1 MSLSVIT
8 LAPTTG
14 QPPAGLFVA
23 LHGWGSNAEDLA
35 SLAPYLN
42 LPTYQF
48 CFPNAPLPHPHAPG
62 GFMWYDLN
70 TQAGLPE
77 SRQLL
82 LDWLQALAIETQVP
96 LERMIL
102 AGFSQGGAMTLDIGA
117 RLPLAGLICLS
128 GYLHPSIAALLNP
141 NTPPVLLVHGQND
154 PVVPLKAAQTTD
166 QVLRQAGVSVQY
178 QEFPM
183 AHEINPQA
191 LELVQDFATSIT
203 P

>member
-1 MSLSVIT
+1 
-8 LAPTTG
+8 
-14 QPPAGLFVA
+14 
-23 LHGWGSNAEDLA
+23 
-35 SLAPYLN
+35 
-42 LPTYQF
+42 
-48 CFPNAPLPHPHAPG
+48 
-62 GFMWYDLN
+62 MWYDLN

-82 LDWLQALAIETQVP
+82 LDWLQVLAIKTQVP

-191 LELVQDFATSIT
+191 LELVQVFATSIT